1 MAATTSP
8 QIIDQL
14 LADRRAYRW
23 PRSPKFNLRKLS
35 ISGSDPP
42 SVELPVRASLDRAAL
57 AGLALAAR
65 LIARQRLGTV
75 LQRLAL
81 CLRVAIGGDHDD
93 GNVRPQ
99 TPWARGRDRSFPA
112 C

>member
-65 LIARQRLGTV
+65 LVARLDGVGYLGVMVISTTASGP
-75 LQRLAL
+75 R
-81 CLRVAIGGDHDD
+81 
-93 GNVRPQ
+93 
-99 TPWARGRDRSFPA
+99 
-112 C
+112 

>member
-1 MAATTSP
+1 MAATSP

-14 LADRRAYRW
+14 LAYRW

-57 AGLALAAR
+57 AGLAFAAR
-65 LIARQRLGTV
+65 LVARLDGVGYLGVMVISTAASGP
-75 LQRLAL
+75 R
-81 CLRVAIGGDHDD
+81 
-93 GNVRPQ
+93 
-99 TPWARGRDRSFPA
+99 
-112 C
+112 